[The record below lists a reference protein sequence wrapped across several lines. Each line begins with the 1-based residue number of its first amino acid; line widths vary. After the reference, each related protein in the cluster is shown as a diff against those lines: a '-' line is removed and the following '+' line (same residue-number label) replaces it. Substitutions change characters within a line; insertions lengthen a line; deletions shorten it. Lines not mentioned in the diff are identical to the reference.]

1 MLSSNWNGGMSQVF
15 VNRREG
21 SNRYELRTRVKG
33 DNPAL
38 PLYQSIK
45 HTESWHYSIF
55 YTKPK
60 INDLIR
66 TADKDYHVIPCHM
79 AHHRERSPR
88 EPKHKKTKESIEVA
102 GGHDKYTPH
111 L

>member
-21 SNRYELRTRVKG
+21 SNWYELRTRVKG

-66 TADKDYHVIPCHM
+66 TTDYKAV
-79 AHHRERSPR
+79 
-88 EPKHKKTKESIEVA
+88 KTK
-102 GGHDKYTPH
+102 TTM
-111 L
+111 